1 MSKDDFKGDSELLPV
16 RRFGVECTGRVD
28 VRANLP
34 LAHHPNPRIVSVACW
49 LVLTC
54 TLITLPLWAGPS
66 HKVTRQ
72 VFLMGT
78 RCTLVVYADERRKGL
93 VELEGFVRI
102 LEQTERELST
112 WREDSVLSRLNRHPV
127 GMAFVLDENLCPLF
141 GRLLFWSRATGR
153 AFDPGV
159 GALIDVWGI
168 RRDGGNW
175 PSEQALESAQW
186 RSGVEHLV
194 LKTAPCRV
202 IRERDVIL
210 DAGAFGKGEAL
221 DRVAAEALRR
231 GTPPWLID
239 LGGQTIVGGT
249 PSADR
254 SWKISIAHPLKRKEP
269 FLEVKLDSG
278 VLSTSGGSERSLL
291 VNGQSINHILD
302 PRNGQPAGFRGS
314 VTVWH
319 PRGIS
324 ADILSTALYVM
335 GPEEGLSWA
344 EARDL
349 AVCFFVPSGD
359 ISSNSYQVHVRPS
372 HIFRQRFLQDTN

>member
-1 MSKDDFKGDSELLPV
+1 
-16 RRFGVECTGRVD
+16 
-28 VRANLP
+28 
-34 LAHHPNPRIVSVACW
+34 
-49 LVLTC
+49 
-54 TLITLPLWAGPS
+54 
-66 HKVTRQ
+66 
-72 VFLMGT
+72 MGT
-78 RCTLVVYADERRKGL
+78 RCTLAVYADERRKGL
-93 VELEGFVRI
+93 VELEEFVRI

-127 GMAFVLDENLCPLF
+127 GMAFILDKNLCSLL

-168 RRDGGNW
+168 RRDGGSW
-175 PSEQALESAQW
+175 PSVEALESAQW
-186 RSGVEHLV
+186 RSGAEHLV
-194 LKTAPCRV
+194 LQTAPCRV

-239 LGGQTIVGGT
+239 LGGQTIVGSTT
-249 PSADR
+249 PTNR
-254 SWKISIAHPLKRKEP
+254 SWKISIAHPSKRGEP
-269 FLEVKLDSG
+269 FLEVELDSG
-278 VLSTSGGSERSLL
+278 VLATSGGSERSIS

-302 PRNGQPAGFRGS
+302 PRSGQPAGFRGS

-319 PRGIS
+319 PRGFT

-349 AVCFFVPSGD
+349 AVCFFVLSD
-359 ISSNSYQVHVRPS
+359 DTSSDSYQVDVRPS
-372 HIFRQRFLQDTN
+372 HIFRQRFLQDMK